1 MRRIQ
6 FVVLRLLF
14 LTLFVLI
21 WRWISREF
29 LGSLLLMT
37 HEEAFAAVDS
47 AIWEMGEAFG
57 GLPDAD
63 IWVRAHPRLLSV
75 GELASHVGCAFG
87 NYFLEEFESPLRA
100 ESTRYYPHSVDDP
113 LVLDMG
119 SEAVYGEV
127 KRLYELAKAR
137 FLADRPDLS
146 ATSTVRDDWTWGYLV
161 EYMAFHTAYHTG
173 QMYSVR
179 HMMGHETPDN

>member
-1 MRRIQ
+1 
-6 FVVLRLLF
+6 
-14 LTLFVLI
+14 
-21 WRWISREF
+21 
-29 LGSLLLMT
+29 MT

-63 IWVRAHPRLLSV
+63 VWVRVDPRLLSV

-87 NYFLEEFESPLRA
+87 NYFLEEFESPLQV
-100 ESTRYYPHSVDDP
+100 ESTRYYPNAIDNP
-113 LVLDMG
+113 LILEMG
-119 SEAVYGEV
+119 AAGVYEEV
-127 KRLYELAKAR
+127 KRIYELAKAK

-146 ATSTVRDDWTWGYLV
+146 ATSSAREDWTWGYLV

-179 HMMGHETPDN
+179 HLMGHETPDN